1 MSYLNL
7 TCTLLILVCSL
18 PKSNAQNLSTRTT
31 SQPYNWKNVQIVGG
45 GFVDGIIF
53 HPKAKTIRYCR
64 TDMGGAYRWNDQSKR
79 WEPLLDFLSYE
90 DRNLM
95 GIESIAVDPNDSN
108 FVILACGTYTN
119 ARTGNGAILR
129 SFDRG
134 KTFQHTEV
142 PFKFGGN
149 ENGRGNGERMM
160 TDPKNSNII
169 YLGTRLN
176 GLWKSIDKGKTWNEV
191 KTFPDVSEVIPALHG
206 LDSIQQR
213 RMQAQNRGSGIVM
226 ILFDPSNSSKNHST
240 VYVFVSL
247 MDRNNLFK
255 SEDNGETW
263 SVVPNQPTQYRPTHT
278 VLAPDGFMYVTYGNN
293 PGPAPMTNGA
303 VWKFNMHTGEWT
315 DITPD
320 KPSAQRQFGYAA
332 VAVDRQHPQTIIAS
346 SYNRYNDG
354 GEEIF
359 RSTDGGNTWRPIL
372 KQSHFDYSLAPYVE
386 HTGVHWMFDIE
397 IDPFDSNHA
406 MFTTGYGGHETF
418 GLTNIDQNKTVTWHV
433 MSTGIEETVALELLS
448 PPKGANLISTIGDY
462 GGFVHW
468 NLDKPEPAGNFIN
481 PHFGNTDGIACAE
494 KNPNIIVRVG
504 VASNSVKEKNIGF
517 SLDGGKTWQP
527 GESIPSPGS
536 AHGHIAVSADG
547 KRWVW
552 SPQRSPVFVTHDQG
566 KSWQQSNGITDNS
579 RVIADKIN
587 PQKFYALSLYEG
599 KLYVSND
606 GGTNFST
613 QTLNNIKMP
622 QRTALRGDVRGG
634 QDRIYSTPAKE
645 GDLWLAAFDGLYHSK
660 DGGKSFT
667 AMTDVTEIHA
677 FGFGKPAKG
686 SSYSS
691 LYLVGIIKGVR
702 GIFRSDNAAK
712 SWVRINDD
720 QHQWG
725 LILHIAGDPKRWGRV
740 YVGTHGRGIIYG
752 DPN

>member
-1 MSYLNL
+1 
-7 TCTLLILVCSL
+7 
-18 PKSNAQNLSTRTT
+18 
-31 SQPYNWKNVQIVGG
+31 
-45 GFVDGIIF
+45 
-53 HPKAKTIRYCR
+53 
-64 TDMGGAYRWNDQSKR
+64 
-79 WEPLLDFLSYE
+79 
-90 DRNLM
+90 
-95 GIESIAVDPNDSN
+95 
-108 FVILACGTYTN
+108 
-119 ARTGNGAILR
+119 
-129 SFDRG
+129 
-134 KTFQHTEV
+134 
-142 PFKFGGN
+142 
-149 ENGRGNGERMM
+149 
-160 TDPKNSNII
+160 
-169 YLGTRLN
+169 
-176 GLWKSIDKGKTWNEV
+176 
-191 KTFPDVSEVIPALHG
+191 
-206 LDSIQQR
+206 
-213 RMQAQNRGSGIVM
+213 
-226 ILFDPSNSSKNHST
+226 
-240 VYVFVSL
+240 
-247 MDRNNLFK
+247 
-255 SEDNGETW
+255 
-263 SVVPNQPTQYRPTHT
+263 
-278 VLAPDGFMYVTYGNN
+278 
-293 PGPAPMTNGA
+293 
-303 VWKFNMHTGEWT
+303 
-315 DITPD
+315 
-320 KPSAQRQFGYAA
+320 
-332 VAVDRQHPQTIIAS
+332 
-346 SYNRYNDG
+346 
-354 GEEIF
+354 
-359 RSTDGGNTWRPIL
+359 
-372 KQSHFDYSLAPYVE
+372 
-386 HTGVHWMFDIE
+386 
-397 IDPFDSNHA
+397 
-406 MFTTGYGGHETF
+406 
-418 GLTNIDQNKTVTWHV
+418 
-433 MSTGIEETVALELLS
+433 
-448 PPKGANLISTIGDY
+448 
-462 GGFVHW
+462 
-468 NLDKPEPAGNFIN
+468 
-481 PHFGNTDGIACAE
+481 
-494 KNPNIIVRVG
+494 
-504 VASNSVKEKNIGF
+504 
-517 SLDGGKTWQP
+517 LDGGKTWQP
-527 GESIPSPGS
+527 CESIPSPGS

-660 DGGKSFT
+660 NGGKSFT

>member
-1 MSYLNL
+1 MSYLKL
-7 TCTLLILVCSL
+7 TCTFLILVCSL
-18 PKSNAQNLSTRTT
+18 PKSNAQNLSTRST

-53 HPKAKTIRYCR
+53 HQKAKTIRYCR

-129 SFDRG
+129 SFDQGR
-134 KTFQHTEV
+134 TFERTDV

-160 TDPKNSNII
+160 TDPKNDNII

-191 KTFPDVSEVIPALHG
+191 KTFPDVSEVIPALPG

-240 VYVFVSL
+240 VYAFVSL

-263 SVVPNQPTQYRPTHT
+263 SIVPNQPTQYRPTHAL
-278 VLAPDGFMYVTYGNN
+278 LAPDGFMYMTYGNN

-303 VWKFNMHTGEWT
+303 VWKYNTYTGEWT

-320 KPSAQRQFGYAA
+320 KTSAQRQFGYAA

-346 SYNRYNDG
+346 TYNRYNDG

-397 IDPFDSNHA
+397 IDHFDSNHA

-418 GLTNIDQNKTVTWHV
+418 DLTNIDQNKTATWQV

-448 PPKGANLISTIGDY
+448 PPKGANLISAMGDY

-494 KNPNIIVRVG
+494 KNPKIIVRVG
-504 VASNSVKEKNIGF
+504 VASNSLKEKNIGL

-527 GESIPSPGS
+527 SESMPSPSS

-547 KRWVW
+547 KTWMW
-552 SPQRSPVFVTHDQG
+552 TPQRSPVFVTHDQG
-566 KSWQQSNGITDNS
+566 KSWKQSNGIADNL

-599 KLYVSND
+599 KLYVSKD
-606 GGTNFST
+606 GGNNFCTES
-613 QTLNNIKMP
+613 LNNIKMP

-634 QDRIYSTPAKE
+634 QDRIYSTPGKE
-645 GDLWLAAFDGLYHSK
+645 GDLWLAAFDGLYRSK
-660 DGGKSFT
+660 DSGKSFT
-667 AMTDVTEIHA
+667 AMNDVTEIHA
-677 FGFGKPAKG
+677 FGFGKSAKG

-691 LYLVGIIKGVR
+691 LYLVGIVKGVR

-725 LILHIAGDPKRWGRV
+725 LVLHITGDPKKWGRV
-740 YVGTHGRGIIYG
+740 YVGTHGRGIVYG
-752 DPN
+752 DPK